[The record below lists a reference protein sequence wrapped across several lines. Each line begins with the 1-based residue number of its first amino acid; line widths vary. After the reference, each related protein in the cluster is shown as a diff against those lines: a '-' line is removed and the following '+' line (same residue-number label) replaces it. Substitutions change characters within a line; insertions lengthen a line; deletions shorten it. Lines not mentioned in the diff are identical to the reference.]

1 MIQFFQTM
9 MGKKFYERDI
19 PHLIKAIEKL
29 ANQVEKVNERLDKF
43 EKEGK

>member
-9 MGKKFYERDI
+9 MGRKFYERDV
-19 PHLIKAIEKL
+19 PHLIRAIEKL
-29 ANQVEKVNERLDKF
+29 SDQVEEMNKRLEKL